1 MVTSA
6 ELQCGIRR
14 VHSMLHAM
22 ATFLDVLA
30 HLEALGRL
38 QPDVRLELALLGLA
52 SNLVS
57 GDVTSLGGARPAG
70 EGGPGVEEED
80 RRGEGGT
87 GVEEDRRG
95 EGGTEVEED
104 RRGAGGPEE
113 VRRDRPRWHN
123 LQSDED
129 RLIFSRF
136 VDLAQE
142 ATRSLQA
149 PGTPPGRLP
158 RPAVPGTP
166 PGRWTRSRSPR
177 RSAER

>member
-123 LQSDED
+123 MQSDED

-136 VDLAQE
+136 VDVAHV
-142 ATRSLQA
+142 

>member
-14 VHSMLHAM
+14 VHSLLHAM
-22 ATFLDVLA
+22 STFLDVLV

-38 QPDVRLELALLGLA
+38 QPDVRAELALLGLA

-57 GDVTSLGGARPAG
+57 GDVASLGGARPAG

-80 RRGEGGT
+80 RRG
-87 GVEEDRRG
+87 VEEDRRG
-95 EGGTEVEED
+95 E
-104 RRGAGGPEE
+104 GGPEE
-113 VRRDRPRWHN
+113 VRRDRPHWHDM
-123 LQSDED
+123 QSDED

-136 VDLAQE
+136 VDVAQV
-142 ATRSLQA
+142 